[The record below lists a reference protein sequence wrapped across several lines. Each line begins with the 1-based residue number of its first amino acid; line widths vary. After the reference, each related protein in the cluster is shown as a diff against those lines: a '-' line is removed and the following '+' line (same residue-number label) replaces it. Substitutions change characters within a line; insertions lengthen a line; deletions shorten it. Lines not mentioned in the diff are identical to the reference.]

1 MQWIRLERRDL
12 GQTTKVA
19 FRAAKT
25 CCKKYLNQFPRIGG
39 AEDLTAKTNQVEVVV
54 LDALV
59 RGKGFM
65 DQAGAD
71 PWDLVRGDADSDSAP
86 ANGDTAIH
94 PAICN
99 GPGQGDREVRIV
111 IIRLQ
116 AVVAKIDDM
125 MAGLAQEYGQLLL
138 QLEAPMIRRD
148 ADGHR

>member
-1 MQWIRLERRDL
+1 M
-12 GQTTKVA
+12 A

-25 CCKKYLNQFPRIGG
+25 CRKKYLNQFPRIGG

-86 ANGDTAIH
+86 QMATPRSILPSAM
-94 PAICN
+94 A
-99 GPGQGDREVRIV
+99 R
-111 IIRLQ
+111 
-116 AVVAKIDDM
+116 AKGI
-125 MAGLAQEYGQLLL
+125 AKSG
-138 QLEAPMIRRD
+138 
-148 ADGHR
+148 